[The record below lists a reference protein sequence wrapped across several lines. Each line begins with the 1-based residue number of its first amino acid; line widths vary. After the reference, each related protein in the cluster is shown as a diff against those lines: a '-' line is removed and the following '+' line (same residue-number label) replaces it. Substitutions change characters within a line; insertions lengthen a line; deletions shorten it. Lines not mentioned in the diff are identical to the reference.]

1 MKSLIAM
8 LALLTL
14 TSTAM
19 ANPHRHHGPH
29 GHNLHHGHHV
39 HHHGWRHPVRIIHH
53 HHRDW
58 VAPLIIGGVVG
69 AAIAHNRAEAQTLPA
84 PQPAVPPLIV
94 PPVAVVP
101 NANCVIVRETLHP
114 DGVIVRD
121 LQCRE
126 RQ

>member
-29 GHNLHHGHHV
+29 GYHGYHG
-39 HHHGWRHPVRIIHH
+39 HHHGWRHPVRII

-69 AAIAHNRAEAQTLPA
+69 AAIAHNRAEAQTPPV
-84 PQPAVPPLIV
+84 PQVTVPPVVVPPL
-94 PPVAVVP
+94 AVMP
-101 NANCVIVRETLHP
+101 NNCVIVRETLHP

-121 LQCRE
+121 IQCRE